1 MWTSLENATATRAS
15 FAHKPRYFEFGCLWA
30 CGFAKKWES
39 VDSKSLLRLLVCV
52 PACVCVYVCEGA
64 LWQAAINRH
73 AGAFMCVSV
82 RICAWWMYLQCIGCM
97 WHVSCCHLIWCCIML
112 TWVERKVIKCTK
124 VGCERTST
132 DKRTICLD
140 LHSHMAAAG
149 VHTYKYVRVGVHAL
163 CPTLRSSLFRGYELR
178 VLSYFC
184 VMSTDI
190 KRS

>member
-82 RICAWWMYLQCIGCM
+82 RICAGGCICSASVACGMWVVATLFDVASCWLELNEKSLSAPRWAVSALAQTSGLFVLIYTRTRRQPVYIHISMCVLVCM
-97 WHVSCCHLIWCCIML
+97 HC
-112 TWVERKVIKCTK
+112 
-124 VGCERTST
+124 
-132 DKRTICLD
+132 
-140 LHSHMAAAG
+140 
-149 VHTYKYVRVGVHAL
+149 VRH
-163 CPTLRSSLFRGYELR
+163 
-178 VLSYFC
+178 
-184 VMSTDI
+184 
-190 KRS
+190 